1 MTVINTNVKSL
12 QAQNAITFN
21 NRSMSAA
28 MQQLSSGSRINSAKD
43 DAAGLAISDKMTAQ
57 IRGLNQAVRNA
68 NDGISL
74 LQTAEGAMVEITNM
88 MQRMRELAIQSAND
102 TNAQDD
108 RNYLDLEFQQ
118 LKQEINRITKNTQ
131 WNGMNILDQ
140 TEPASGARGGTF
152 TFQVGANTGDSHK
165 ITHTLDKLAFGQAAG
180 TAVFGAA
187 TIVSG
192 VQTSAVTFAGAYKEG
207 DIVTLTVD
215 NRQMQYTVTKEDAQ
229 ASNVANAV
237 AKSVANTFGAVPSAA
252 AVTQVAQVDTITLTG
267 PFVANDTIDLVF
279 NGAPIRYTVTA
290 GDIDANNAATTLGN
304 VRTGVIA
311 AINLVTTSTA
321 TAAAGTAAGAITLTA
336 ATAGAAFT
344 ATTNDVQV
352 SIAATTANRPASTA
366 VNAVTGKFN
375 GLNVT
380 VTGAAVSFVGAK
392 DQTFEAFAKAT
403 DGKLATVE
411 ALTITSQSNS
421 DTAIAGLDQAMVKV
435 NEARAEIG
443 AVINRL
449 TYAADNLANVSMN
462 TSESRSRI
470 LDTDYAKASAELAR
484 TQIISQAATAMLAQ
498 ANQQPQAV
506 LQLLQG

>member
-12 QAQNAITFN
+12 AAQNAITLN
-21 NRSMSAA
+21 NRSMTTA
-28 MQQLSSGSRINSAKD
+28 MEQLSSGKRINSAKD
-43 DAAGLAISDKMTAQ
+43 DAAGLAISEKMTSQ
-57 IRGLNQAVRNA
+57 VRGLNQAIRNA

-88 MQRMRELAIQSAND
+88 MQRMRELAVQSAND

-118 LKQEINRITKNTQ
+118 LKAEINRVTKNTQ

-152 TFQVGANTGDSHK
+152 TFQVGANTGDAHK
-165 ITHTLDKLAFGQAAG
+165 ITHELDKLAFTERTGATFAA
-180 TAVFGAA
+180 AVDGSPDSDG
-187 TIVSG
+187 IQESV
-192 VQTSAVTFAGAYKEG
+192 VTFGDDFTEG
-207 DIVTLTVD
+207 DVITVTA
-215 NRQMQYTVTKEDAQ
+215 NNKQIQYTVTAADASNASVGTAVATSFAQ
-229 ASNVANAV
+229 AM
-237 AKSVANTFGAVPSAA
+237 GASFSDL
-252 AVTQVAQVDTITLTG
+252 AVTVSSGDVTFKGVA
-267 PFVANDTIDLVF
+267 
-279 NGAPIRYTVTA
+279 
-290 GDIDANNAATTLGN
+290 
-304 VRTGVIA
+304 
-311 AINLVTTSTA
+311 
-321 TAAAGTAAGAITLTA
+321 
-336 ATAGAAFT
+336 
-344 ATTNDVQV
+344 
-352 SIAATTANRPASTA
+352 
-366 VNAVTGKFN
+366 
-375 GLNVT
+375 
-380 VTGAAVSFVGAK
+380 
-392 DQTFEAFAKAT
+392 DQTFETFVKVT

-411 ALTITSQSNS
+411 PLEITSQSLS
-421 DTAIAGLDQAMVKV
+421 DTAIGGLDAALTKV

-449 TYAADNLANVSMN
+449 NYAVDNMTNVSMN

>member
-1 MTVINTNVKSL
+1 ME
-12 QAQNAITFN
+12 
-21 NRSMSAA
+21 
-28 MQQLSSGSRINSAKD
+28 QLSSGKRINSAKD
-43 DAAGLAISDKMTAQ
+43 DAAGLAISEKMTSQ
-57 IRGLNQAVRNA
+57 VRGLNQAIRNA

-88 MQRMRELAIQSAND
+88 MQRMRELAVQSAND

-118 LKQEINRITKNTQ
+118 LKAEINRVTKNTQ

-165 ITHTLDKLAFGQAAG
+165 ITHELDKLAFTERTGATFAA
-180 TAVFGAA
+180 AVDKAPDSDK
-187 TIVSG
+187 IQESV
-192 VQTSAVTFAGAYKEG
+192 VTFGDDFTEG
-207 DIVTLTVD
+207 DVITVTA
-215 NRQMQYTVTKEDAQ
+215 NNKQIQYTVTAADASAASVGTAVATSFAQ
-229 ASNVANAV
+229 ALGS
-237 AKSVANTFGAVPSAA
+237 TFSDL
-252 AVTQVAQVDTITLTG
+252 AVTVSSGDVTFKGVA
-267 PFVANDTIDLVF
+267 
-279 NGAPIRYTVTA
+279 
-290 GDIDANNAATTLGN
+290 
-304 VRTGVIA
+304 
-311 AINLVTTSTA
+311 
-321 TAAAGTAAGAITLTA
+321 
-336 ATAGAAFT
+336 
-344 ATTNDVQV
+344 
-352 SIAATTANRPASTA
+352 
-366 VNAVTGKFN
+366 
-375 GLNVT
+375 
-380 VTGAAVSFVGAK
+380 
-392 DQTFEAFAKAT
+392 DQTFETFVKVT

-411 ALTITSQSNS
+411 PLEITSQSLS
-421 DTAIAGLDQAMVKV
+421 DTAIGGLDAALTKV

-449 TYAADNLANVSMN
+449 NYAVDNMTNVSMN

>member
-12 QAQNAITFN
+12 AAQNALTLN
-21 NRSMSAA
+21 NRSMTTA
-28 MQQLSSGSRINSAKD
+28 MEQLSSGKRINSAKD
-43 DAAGLAISDKMTAQ
+43 DAAGLAISEKMTSQ
-57 IRGLNQAVRNA
+57 VRGLNQAIRNA

-88 MQRMRELAIQSAND
+88 MQRMRELAVQSAND

-118 LKQEINRITKNTQ
+118 LKAEINRVTKNTQ

-152 TFQVGANTGDSHK
+152 TFQVGANTGDAHK
-165 ITHTLDKLAFGQAAG
+165 ITHELDKLAFTERTGATFAA
-180 TAVFGAA
+180 AVDGAPDSDG
-187 TIVSG
+187 IQESV
-192 VQTSAVTFAGAYKEG
+192 VTFGDDFTEG
-207 DIVTLTVD
+207 DVITVTA
-215 NRQMQYTVTKEDAQ
+215 NNKQFQYTVTAADA
-229 ASNVANAV
+229 
-237 AKSVANTFGAVPSAA
+237 GAA
-252 AVTQVAQVDTITLTG
+252 AV
-267 PFVANDTIDLVF
+267 
-279 NGAPIRYTVTA
+279 
-290 GDIDANNAATTLGN
+290 
-304 VRTGVIA
+304 
-311 AINLVTTSTA
+311 
-321 TAAAGTAAGAITLTA
+321 GTAV
-336 ATAGAAFT
+336 ATSFAQAMG
-344 ATTNDVQV
+344 TTFSDL
-352 SIAATTANRPASTA
+352 
-366 VNAVTGKFN
+366 AVTVSSGD
-375 GLNVT
+375 VT
-380 VTGAAVSFVGAK
+380 FRGVA
-392 DQTFEAFAKAT
+392 DQTFETFVKVT

-411 ALTITSQSNS
+411 PLEITSQSLS
-421 DTAIAGLDQAMVKV
+421 DTAIGGLDAALTKV

-449 TYAADNLANVSMN
+449 NYAVDNMTNVSMN

>member
-21 NRSMSAA
+21 NRSLSNA
-28 MQQLSSGSRINSAKD
+28 MQQLSTGSRINSSKD

-57 IRGLNQAVRNA
+57 IRGLNQSIRNA
-68 NDGISL
+68 NDGIGL

-140 TEPASGARGGTF
+140 TEPASGARNGVF
-152 TFQVGANTGDSHK
+152 TFQVGANTGDAHK
-165 ITHTLDKLAFGQAAG
+165 ITHTLDKLAFGDITGASTVGVADLTGPWGEIQTISFTNAVTTAG
-180 TAVFGAA
+180 TLTIDGVAISLTTAADSPVKVATAVETALKANATFMNGRAVTRDGANVIVTFGVAEKD
-187 TIVSG
+187 
-192 VQTSAVTFAGAYKEG
+192 VQTLTPTASGGLVGGASTVVETRKFEPLAVTQSTFTFGSSLAVGNV
-207 DIVTLTVD
+207 VTVTA
-215 NRQMQYTVTKEDAQ
+215 NNKQFQYTVTAAD
-229 ASNVANAV
+229 V
-237 AKSVANTFGAVPSAA
+237 AKTTVG
-252 AVTQVAQVDTITLTG
+252 LT
-267 PFVANDTIDLVF
+267 PPTIDKVVAESIFAQLGGSISPAKDAEFSGLSVKYTASDNKLIF
-279 NGAPIRYTVTA
+279 RGADGQKYE
-290 GDIDANNAATTLGN
+290 
-304 VRTGVIA
+304 
-311 AINLVTTSTA
+311 
-321 TAAAGTAAGAITLTA
+321 
-336 ATAGAAFT
+336 
-344 ATTNDVQV
+344 
-352 SIAATTANRPASTA
+352 
-366 VNAVTGKFN
+366 
-375 GLNVT
+375 
-380 VTGAAVSFVGAK
+380 SFVK
-392 DQTFEAFAKAT
+392 VT
-403 DGKLATVE
+403 DGKLATID
-411 ALTITSQSNS
+411 ALNVKSQNNS
-421 DTAIAGLDQAMVKV
+421 DLAINGLDKAMVKV

-449 TYAADNLANVSMN
+449 NYAADNLANVSMN

>member
-12 QAQNAITFN
+12 QAQNALINN
-21 NRSMSAA
+21 NRNLSTA
-28 MQQLSSGSRINSAKD
+28 MQQLSTGNRINSAKD

-88 MQRMRELAIQSAND
+88 MQRMRELAVQSAND

-108 RNYLDLEFQQ
+108 RNYIDLEFQQ

-140 TEPASGARGGTF
+140 TEPASGARGGAF
-152 TFQVGANTGDSHK
+152 TFQVGANNGEAHK
-165 ITHTLDKLAFGQAAG
+165 ITHTLDKLAFGDAAG
-180 TAVFGAA
+180 TINFSKTA
-187 TIVSG
+187 TADATTAQVSE
-192 VQTSAVTFAGAYKEG
+192 ATFAGDFKEG
-207 DIVTLTVD
+207 DVITLTVA
-215 NRQMQYTVTKEDAQ
+215 NRQVQYTVTESDAA
-229 ASNVANAV
+229 ASNVGDAV
-237 AKSVANTFGAVPSAA
+237 AQSVAKTFGATPEVT
-252 AVTQVAQVDTITLTG
+252 AVKQVDELTLSGSYATG
-267 PFVANDTIDLVF
+267 DIINLSINGTDVSYTVVAGD
-279 NGAPIRYTVTA
+279 VTA
-290 GDIDANNAATTLGN
+290 GDDAATQAA
-304 VRTGVIA
+304 IA
-311 AINLVTTSTA
+311 ASIVTALASNTDVDVTASSNVLEFTAKDAGTPIALVSTTSSVAIET
-321 TAAAGTAAGAITLTA
+321 TTPNVVAA
-336 ATAGAAFT
+336 
-344 ATTNDVQV
+344 D
-352 SIAATTANRPASTA
+352 A
-366 VNAVTGKFN
+366 VEGQFN
-375 GLNVT
+375 GLEVT
-380 VTGAAVSFVGAK
+380 VVGATISFTGAV
-392 DQTFEAFAKAT
+392 DQTFDAFAKAT
-403 DGKLATVE
+403 DGKLGSIE
-411 ALTITSQSNS
+411 ALTVTSQLNS
-421 DTAIAGLDQAMVKV
+421 DAAIGGIDKALVKV

-470 LDTDYAKASAELAR
+470 LDTDYAKTSAELAR

>member
-12 QAQNAITFN
+12 QAQNALINN
-21 NRSMSAA
+21 NRNLSTA
-28 MQQLSSGSRINSAKD
+28 MQQLSTGSRINSAKD

-108 RNYLDLEFQQ
+108 RNYIDLEFQQ

-140 TEPASGARGGTF
+140 TEPASGARGGAF
-152 TFQVGANTGDSHK
+152 TFQVGANNGEAHK
-165 ITHTLDKLAFGQAAG
+165 ITHTLDKLAFTTLEGEDYAEFNEPVIAAD
-180 TAVFGAA
+180 
-187 TIVSG
+187 
-192 VQTSAVTFAGAYKEG
+192 VQTS
-207 DIVTLTVD
+207 TLTLGEDLAEGNVITATLN
-215 NRQMQYTVTKEDAQ
+215 NRQFQYTVTAADM
-229 ASNVANAV
+229 
-237 AKSVANTFGAVPSAA
+237 AKAGATPAVPIQEVVADSIFRQLGGDPDATSPVDGEFA
-252 AVTQVAQVDTITLTG
+252 GLTVKLDGAGLEFVGAEEQEFDVFVKVTDGRLATIE
-267 PFVANDTIDLVF
+267 
-279 NGAPIRYTVTA
+279 
-290 GDIDANNAATTLGN
+290 
-304 VRTGVIA
+304 
-311 AINLVTTSTA
+311 S
-321 TAAAGTAAGAITLTA
+321 
-336 ATAGAAFT
+336 
-344 ATTNDVQV
+344 
-352 SIAATTANRPASTA
+352 
-366 VNAVTGKFN
+366 
-375 GLNVT
+375 LNVT
-380 VTGAAVSFVGAK
+380 TQLFSDAAISGI
-392 DQTFEAFAKAT
+392 DKA
-403 DGKLATVE
+403 L
-411 ALTITSQSNS
+411 
-421 DTAIAGLDQAMVKV
+421 VKV

-470 LDTDYAKASAELAR
+470 LDTDYAKTSAELAR

>member
-12 QAQNAITFN
+12 AAQNAITLN
-21 NRSMSAA
+21 NRSMTTA
-28 MQQLSSGSRINSAKD
+28 MEQLSSGKRINSAKD
-43 DAAGLAISDKMTAQ
+43 DAAGLAISEKMTTQ
-57 IRGLNQAVRNA
+57 VRGLNQAIRNA

-88 MQRMRELAIQSAND
+88 MQRMRELAVQSAND

-118 LKQEINRITKNTQ
+118 LKSEINRVTKNTQ

-152 TFQVGANTGDSHK
+152 TFQVGANSGDAHK
-165 ITHTLDKLAFGQAAG
+165 ITHELDKLAFTERTGFA
-180 TAVFGAA
+180 TAVDNAPDSDG
-187 TIVSG
+187 I
-192 VQTSAVTFAGAYKEG
+192 QESAVTFGDGFTEG
-207 DIVTLTVD
+207 DVITVTV
-215 NRQMQYTVTKEDAQ
+215 NNKQFQYTVTAADA
-229 ASNVANAV
+229 N
-237 AKSVANTFGAVPSAA
+237 AA
-252 AVTQVAQVDTITLTG
+252 AVDTAVATSFAQAMGST
-267 PFVANDTIDLVF
+267 FSDL
-279 NGAPIRYTVTA
+279 TVTLSSP
-290 GDIDANNAATTLGN
+290 DVTFK
-304 VRTGVIA
+304 GVE
-311 AINLVTTSTA
+311 
-321 TAAAGTAAGAITLTA
+321 
-336 ATAGAAFT
+336 
-344 ATTNDVQV
+344 
-352 SIAATTANRPASTA
+352 
-366 VNAVTGKFN
+366 
-375 GLNVT
+375 
-380 VTGAAVSFVGAK
+380 
-392 DQTFEAFAKAT
+392 DQTFETFVKVT

-411 ALTITSQSNS
+411 PLEIRSQALS
-421 DTAIAGLDQAMVKV
+421 DTAIGGLDAALTKV

-449 TYAADNLANVSMN
+449 NYAVDNMTNVSMN

>member
-12 QAQNAITFN
+12 AAQSAITLN
-21 NRSMSAA
+21 NRSMSTA
-28 MQQLSSGSRINSAKD
+28 MEQLSSGKRINSAKD
-43 DAAGLAISDKMTAQ
+43 DAAGLAISEKMNSQ
-57 IRGLNQAVRNA
+57 VRGLNQAIRNA

-88 MQRMRELAIQSAND
+88 MQRMRELAVQSAND

-118 LKQEINRITKNTQ
+118 LKAEINRVTKNTQ

-152 TFQVGANTGDSHK
+152 TFQVGANTGDAHK
-165 ITHTLDKLAFGQAAG
+165 ITHELDKLAFTERTGATFAA
-180 TAVFGAA
+180 A
-187 TIVSG
+187 IDG
-192 VQTSAVTFAGAYKEG
+192 VPDSDGIQESVVTFGDDFTEG
-207 DIVTLTVD
+207 DVITVTA
-215 NRQMQYTVTKEDAQ
+215 NNKQIQYTVTAADANAASVGTAVATSFAQ
-229 ASNVANAV
+229 AMGS
-237 AKSVANTFGAVPSAA
+237 TFSDL
-252 AVTQVAQVDTITLTG
+252 AVTFTGSDVTFKGVA
-267 PFVANDTIDLVF
+267 
-279 NGAPIRYTVTA
+279 
-290 GDIDANNAATTLGN
+290 
-304 VRTGVIA
+304 
-311 AINLVTTSTA
+311 
-321 TAAAGTAAGAITLTA
+321 
-336 ATAGAAFT
+336 
-344 ATTNDVQV
+344 
-352 SIAATTANRPASTA
+352 
-366 VNAVTGKFN
+366 
-375 GLNVT
+375 
-380 VTGAAVSFVGAK
+380 
-392 DQTFEAFAKAT
+392 DQTFETFVKVT

-411 ALTITSQSNS
+411 PLEITSQSLS
-421 DTAIAGLDQAMVKV
+421 DTAIGGLDAALTKV

-449 TYAADNLANVSMN
+449 NYAVDNMTNVSMN